1 MNTKGMNMTANILVQ
16 MAAIPKEKIELG
28 DDSIKGR

>member
-1 MNTKGMNMTANILVQ
+1 MNMTANILVQ
-16 MAAIPKEKIELG
+16 MAAIPKGKIELG

>member
-1 MNTKGMNMTANILVQ
+1 MNMTANILVQ
-16 MAAIPKEKIELG
+16 MAEIPKGKIEFG